1 MLANAAMHQA
11 LINRGLTRWL
21 DCDTVEPKP
30 KVKALGRLGEKPLRL
45 TRVEYVLQF
54 NLTSKY
60 ARWMPRATV
69 LG

>member
-45 TRVEYVLQF
+45 
-54 NLTSKY
+54 SK
-60 ARWMPRATV
+60 V
-69 LG
+69 